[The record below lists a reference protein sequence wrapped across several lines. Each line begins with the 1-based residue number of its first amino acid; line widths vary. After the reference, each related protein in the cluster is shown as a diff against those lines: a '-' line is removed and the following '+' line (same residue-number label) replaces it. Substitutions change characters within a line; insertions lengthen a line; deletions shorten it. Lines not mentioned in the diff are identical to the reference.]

1 MSKKLFVGGIPY
13 STTEAELREHFSKVG
28 NVVSCS
34 IIIDRATNRSK
45 GFGFVEFETEEEANQ
60 AVETLNNTELGGR
73 NIVVNIARPKEDN
86 GGNRDRR
93 PSFNN

>member
-13 STTEAELREHFSKVG
+13 STTEADLREYFAQCG

-45 GFGFVEFETEEEANQ
+45 GFGFVEFETEEEAQ
-60 AVETLNNTELGGR
+60 KAVETLNNTELGGR
-73 NIVVNIARPKEDN
+73 NIIVNIARPKEE
-86 GGNRDRR
+86 GDRR
-93 PSFNN
+93 PSF